1 MENPDMR
8 DLRAF
13 AAVAARRSFRRAAL
27 DLRVSVS
34 SLSTRMRAL
43 ERMLGVGLLHRTT
56 RSVSLTE
63 SGERLLAR
71 LAPAFREVDDAVAS
85 LQGSGNELT
94 GRLRINAPPV
104 ALDLVLVPLIS
115 AFLAE
120 HPRITLEVAAESALI
135 DIVAEG
141 FDAGVRYEET
151 LARDMVAVSLSPPQR
166 YVVVAAPSL
175 LEAEGIPKSPK
186 ELLTRPCLSVRL
198 RASRGATSA
207 IVDASRPRRA
217 GISVVVRRIRGRGG
231 RRRESATG
239 ARRLDS
245 AISGSLPLLSE
256 SSPTAG
262 DAGGVCCLCE
272 GAATADLG
280 LNSSNL
286 VPRRQPICF
295 RCAVPT
301 IIG

>member
-151 LARDMVAVSLSPPQR
+151 LAQDMVAVSLSPPQR

-186 ELLTRPCLSVRL
+186 ELLTRPCVSVRFNSGL
-198 RASRGATSA
+198 QQPWEFQKGTRKIRILPRGPLVASHQ
-207 IVDASRPRRA
+207 
-217 GISVVVRRIRGRGG
+217 
-231 RRRESATG
+231 
-239 ARRLDS
+239 
-245 AISGSLPLLSE
+245 PLLMRAAIDGLGFLLSFE
-256 SSPTAG
+256 GYVAEAVAAG
-262 DAGGVCCLCE
+262 
-272 GAATADLG
+272 
-280 LNSSNL
+280 NL
-286 VPRRQPICF
+286 LQVLDDWTPRFPGPFLYYPSRRQPPATLAAF
-295 RCAVPT
+295 VAFVKARRRQT
-301 IIG
+301 SD